1 MSKHKRTLL
10 TTATL
15 YNSLWFGS
23 FNVECEDESRSLNY
37 TELLCDKNGLDY
49 TFITINISDLL
60 TKNVN

>member
-1 MSKHKRTLL
+1 MTKHKRTLL

-15 YNSLWFGS
+15 YNSLWFCP

-37 TELLCDKNGLDY
+37 TELLCDENGLDY
-49 TFITINISDLL
+49 TFTINISDLL